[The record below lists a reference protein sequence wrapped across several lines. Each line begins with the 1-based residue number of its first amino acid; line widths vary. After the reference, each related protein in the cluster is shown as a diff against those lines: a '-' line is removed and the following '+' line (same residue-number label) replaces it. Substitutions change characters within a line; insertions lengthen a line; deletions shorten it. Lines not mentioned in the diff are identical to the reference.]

1 MGSCVP
7 IFSRSVHFEE
17 KMPEKNDLQTM
28 SMVTWFYLFSEQY
41 LIRAWTEWMMRL
53 PSLEEDVRQ
62 RCERNLGFAILIES
76 RFKRY
81 NPSCI
86 SKSLYFG

>member
-1 MGSCVP
+1 
-7 IFSRSVHFEE
+7 
-17 KMPEKNDLQTM
+17 M

-76 RFKRY
+76 RFKGY